1 MKSGV
6 GILLCALL
14 LAVPV
19 GVSAQ
24 GRPSNEIE
32 MVKRIEAIRVAALV
46 SADSTILSGL
56 FAPDAT
62 YVHSNGLVQSRD
74 ELIRVLTRGEIR
86 YVSVN
91 VEKVN
96 YRAYD
101 GVIVG
106 VGVQRMEVEASGQSK
121 SLRSRFT
128 VVYAGSGM
136 NLKLVAYQS
145 TPAPDLAPLK

>member
-14 LAVPV
+14 LAVSAAA
-19 GVSAQ
+19 SAQ
-24 GRPSNEIE
+24 GSRSNEIE
-32 MVKRIEAIRVAALV
+32 MVKRVEAIRVAALV
-46 SADSTILSGL
+46 SADSTILTGL

-62 YVHSNGLVQSRD
+62 YVHSNGLVQSPD
-74 ELIRVLTRGEIR
+74 ELIRVLKRGEIR

-96 YRAYD
+96 YRAYP

-106 VGVQRMEVEASGQSK
+106 TGVQRMEVEASGQSR

-136 NLKLVAYQS
+136 NLKLIAYQS
-145 TPAPDLAPLK
+145 TPAPEVVPR